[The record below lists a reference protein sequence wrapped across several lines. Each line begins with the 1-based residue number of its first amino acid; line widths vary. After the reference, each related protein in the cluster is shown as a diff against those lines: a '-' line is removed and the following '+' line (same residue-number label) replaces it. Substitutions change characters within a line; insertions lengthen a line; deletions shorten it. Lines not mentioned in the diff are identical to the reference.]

1 MKIAVIGSGIAG
13 LSAAYL
19 LARRHDVTVFEQDA
33 RVGGHTNT
41 GEVQTPDGVLA
52 IDTGFIVCNPVN
64 YPNCYALLDELGVAR
79 QDTDMSL
86 GVSIEDGRVEWAGDE
101 NLLKVFAQPSLI
113 LSPTHWKM
121 LSAITSFNTP
131 IRSEEPK
138 SELQSLMRI
147 TYEV

>member
-41 GEVQTPDGVLA
+41 VEVQTPDGVLA

-64 YPNCYALLDELGVAR
+64 YPNFYALLDELGVAR
-79 QDTDMSL
+79 QATDMSL
-86 GVSIEDGRVEWAGDE
+86 GVAREDLPVEWAGE
-101 NLLKVFAQPSLI
+101 YTMQK
-113 LSPTHWKM
+113 
-121 LSAITSFNTP
+121 
-131 IRSEEPK
+131 E
-138 SELQSLMRI
+138 
-147 TYEV
+147 

>member
-41 GEVQTPDGVLA
+41 VEVQTPDGVLA

-64 YPNCYALLDELGVAR
+64 YPNFYALLDELG
-79 QDTDMSL
+79 
-86 GVSIEDGRVEWAGDE
+86 
-101 NLLKVFAQPSLI
+101 
-113 LSPTHWKM
+113 
-121 LSAITSFNTP
+121 
-131 IRSEEPK
+131 RSEERRVGKECVSTCRSRWSP
-138 SELQSLMRI
+138 
-147 TYEV
+147 YH